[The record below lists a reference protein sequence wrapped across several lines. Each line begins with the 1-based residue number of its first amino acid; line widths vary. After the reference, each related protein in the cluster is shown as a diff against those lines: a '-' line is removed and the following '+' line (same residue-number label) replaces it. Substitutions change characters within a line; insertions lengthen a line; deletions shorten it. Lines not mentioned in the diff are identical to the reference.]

1 MEGNLVSIVWKLNPN
16 GGVSLYIVYLKSI
29 HSKPIKE
36 SDYLYVI
43 FSISKGELEFRQTLI
58 KEARELYKSKDADDL
73 KILEMEDRKN
83 RKVILILTG
92 RSFNI
97 EYLNSDKYIKIP
109 STLNEKMSKFLF
121 FLITK

>member
-43 FSISKGELEFRQTLI
+43 FSISKEELEFRQTLI

-73 KILEMEDRKN
+73 KVLEMEDRKN